1 MAIYGQVM
9 HSWDNQNWWTNAP
22 VSATQERTTGA
33 FGSITDG
40 CLLNIKS
47 MFRAS
52 QKVHWVFCNIL
63 PE

>member
-9 HSWDNQNWWTNAP
+9 HSWDNQIGGQMPQSLLHKKEPRGT
-22 VSATQERTTGA
+22 

-47 MFRAS
+47 MFWAS
-52 QKVHWVFCNIL
+52 QKVH
-63 PE
+63 